1 MVETCGISQQYITKH
16 LEYVTKDHIAMHTI
30 VFKLK
35 TALFLRFLVVKL
47 LLVTNN
53 LKPFICSP
61 NKSIF

>member
-1 MVETCGISQQYITKH
+1 MVEPCGISQQYITKH

-47 LLVTNN
+47 L
-53 LKPFICSP
+53 
-61 NKSIF
+61 